1 MPSASASASVSASS
15 PYFTVFQ
22 LESRVNVSG
31 TVDLWSTSVNHR
43 VPCNTGSYSD
53 CVQSPAA
60 RNFAPEENEKLYV
73 HIGMYSA
80 LSKYLG
86 LKLSVLA
93 FSASCGSH
101 RIRIACTHPSI
112 HPWMSEMRCHR

>member
-1 MPSASASASVSASS
+1 MLVASASVSASS
-15 PYFTVFQ
+15 PYLTVFQ
-22 LESRVNVSG
+22 LEYRVNVSG

-60 RNFAPEENEKLYV
+60 RNVAPEDNEKLYV

-86 LKLSVLA
+86 LSYQYLRSPPAAAPIGSV
-93 FSASCGSH
+93 S
-101 RIRIACTHPSI
+101 RVPIHPSI
-112 HPWMSEMRCHR
+112 HGCPR